1 MLFNYF
7 PWNSASKAVR
17 FLYACCPWEKL
28 LHLGRKKFTSVSA
41 WIVSALLYRSKENAV
56 CHRLFLFIRKRKKR
70 SSLALFLPPHILYHA
85 CSRIFFWVSMYK
97 PLSVLA
103 CCAVWRSAGLYIGR
117 TTFFVSLRL
126 RTEFFSNLD
135 FSNHFFGR
143 ERAGHTRRARRWWRR
158 LLARVLAGG
167 LWWSH
172 TRSTLQCNIFVLMTT
187 SALKWQFSLSS
198 GTDERPTKRSSL
210 RRAMMTGFCRQ
221 VHIFCLF
228 WCT

>member
-28 LHLGRKKFTSVSA
+28 LHLGRKIFTSVSA

-56 CHRLFLFIRKRKKR
+56 CHRLFLFIRKRKKTLIAG
-70 SSLALFLPPHILYHA
+70 SVFTASYFVSCLLPKN
-85 CSRIFFWVSMYK
+85 FWVSMYK

-126 RTEFFSNLD
+126 RTEFFFESG
-135 FSNHFFGR
+135 FFESFFGR

-167 LWWSH
+167 LWWSR

-187 SALKWQFSLSS
+187 SALKRQFSLSS
-198 GTDERPTKRSSL
+198 GTDERPTKRSFL